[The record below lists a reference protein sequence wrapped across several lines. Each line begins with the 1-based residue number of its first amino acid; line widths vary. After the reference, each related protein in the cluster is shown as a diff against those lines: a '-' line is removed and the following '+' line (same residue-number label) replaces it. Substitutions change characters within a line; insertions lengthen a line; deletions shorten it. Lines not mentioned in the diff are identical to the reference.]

1 MEEEAVK
8 PVLQGFALVWL
19 GVLIGALAV
28 LAYEEIQFRRVL
40 RRLMRE
46 AYEATQNVRE
56 HR

>member
-1 MEEEAVK
+1 M
-8 PVLQGFALVWL
+8 PILQGFALVWF

-46 AYEATQNVRE
+46 AYEAVESQQER
-56 HR
+56 R